1 MTDALISEPS
11 PARRILLVEDD
22 DFNRWLMND
31 YLTYRGYQVLSLAAG
46 GSFFSTLAQFQ
57 PHVVLLDLKLP
68 DISGYQLLE
77 ALQQHVE
84 FQPLPVIVLTAFSFQ
99 AERQRA
105 LQLGARHYF
114 VKPTHPEVLVTA
126 IEQICIKLSSR
137 N

>member
-1 MTDALISEPS
+1 MTDALISAPS

-22 DFNRWLMND
+22 DLNRWLMND
-31 YLTYRGYQVLSLAAG
+31 YLAHQGYQVLSLAAG
-46 GSFFSTLAQFQ
+46 SSFFTVLVQFQ

-77 ALQQHVE
+77 ALQQHRE
-84 FQPLPVIVLTAFSFQ
+84 FQQLPVIVLTAFSFR

-114 VKPTHPEVLVTA
+114 VKPIHPEVLVTA
-126 IEQICIKLSSR
+126 IEEVCAESSSR
-137 N
+137 S

>member
-22 DFNRWLMND
+22 DLNRWLMND
-31 YLTYRGYQVLSLAAG
+31 YLAHQGYQVLSLAAG
-46 GSFFSTLAQFQ
+46 SSFFTVLVQFQ

-68 DISGYQLLE
+68 DISGYQLLKT
-77 ALQQHVE
+77 LQQNAE
-84 FQPLPVIVLTAFSFQ
+84 FRHLPVIVFTAYSFQ

-114 VKPTHPEVLVTA
+114 VKPTHPEVLVSA
-126 IEQICIKLSSR
+126 IEEVCVE
-137 N
+137 